1 MLLGAESEMVQPYN
15 YQMAGIQS
23 PFESVVQGLK
33 LGATLE
39 SLQLEREKQ
48 RQAMALAEQ
57 KAAEQR
63 QNQEF
68 MTGFFGR
75 VSAGETPNSADWLRI
90 GTMLQPEQ
98 VKMAENIRQ
107 QMGDRQQFNTGSNMA
122 RLATALWRNP
132 EIADQEF
139 ENLIQANPNDAPGL
153 QRLRQIAKTDPR
165 GAAVMVYGIGLG
177 MGGRI
182 AEAVKG
188 LPDLLG
194 MKATDGFQVITAD
207 QAKSL
212 GLPPGNTY
220 QRNASTGKIETIT
233 TAGRSFEVVSRA
245 EAEKLGLPAGAYKRE
260 IGTGEISA
268 IGPGG
273 TNITLKTEGS
283 IPEGYRAIRDSQGNL
298 MSYEPVPGSPAAAKA
313 QAEVAAQQARAEGK
327 TQQAGIVSQDI
338 QRLVAALD
346 SEESLSGAARLDPR
360 NYVTGIPG
368 KAAEKLPGSA
378 RIAAQGFVDSIK
390 ASIGFDRL
398 DQMRQESPTG
408 GALGN
413 ITEQELRFLQATLGS
428 IDLDSK
434 PEVLRQNLRRLQTI
448 YENIMRKAAEYPNA
462 AKFGFSAA
470 AQGQVGGA
478 TVQPAPG
485 GAVMEPVVRPPAPP
499 APPASTPSP
508 AGAAPPARG
517 GTSLGG
523 GFKLLD

>member
-1 MLLGAESEMVQPYN
+1 MVAPYN
-15 YQMAGIQS
+15 YLIGGGGPIEAA
-23 PFESVVQGLK
+23 
-33 LGATLE
+33 LG
-39 SLQLEREKQ
+39 
-48 RQAMALAEQ
+48 
-57 KAAEQR
+57 
-63 QNQEF
+63 
-68 MTGFFGR
+68 G
-75 VSAGETPNSADWLRI
+75 LRI
-90 GTMLQPEQ
+90 GASLAEMEATRAVQLANEQAKLEAVRQRDRNQQRFQQLINLPRQMTVAESAEAASLVNEQAGGIIRDAAKNLPEQ
-98 VKMAENIRQ
+98 
-107 QMGDRQQFNTGSNMA
+107 QQFASAGRIGRLISAAQNAAQDNRYVPFFDSLMA
-122 RLATALWRNP
+122 QSIEAETDPAQKKALQDLQEFARISADPTKVANFGLAMMEAAGGKYS
-132 EIADQEF
+132 EIAKAIHERSKGAQGFRVLTSDE
-139 ENLIQANPNDAPGL
+139 
-153 QRLRQIAKTDPR
+153 AK
-165 GAAVMVYGIGLG
+165 
-177 MGGRI
+177 
-182 AEAVKG
+182 AEG
-188 LPDLLG
+188 LP
-194 MKATDGFQVITAD
+194 T
-207 QAKSL
+207 
-212 GLPPGNTY
+212 GNTY
-220 QRNASTGKIETIT
+220 QRNTATGETKLL
-233 TAGRSFEVVSRA
+233 TAAGKSFEIVSPEQA
-245 EAEKLGLPAGAYKRE
+245 KALNLPAGAYKRE

-268 IGPGG
+268 IGSGG

-485 GAVMEPVVRPPAPP
+485 GAVMEPVVRPPAGA
-499 APPASTPSP
+499 APPARTPSP

-517 GTSLGG
+517 GTSLGNN
-523 GFKLLD
+523 FRLLED